1 MKIKEF
7 YKLTKKFPT
16 KISDNVIKGK
26 KLIMQP
32 EYRRNFNLTFLFPM
46 YEYVLFFTTRST
58 LTRLSKFNLT
68 FTRWAK

>member
-1 MKIKEF
+1 MEF
-7 YKLTKKFPT
+7 YKLRKKFLT

-32 EYRRNFNLTFLFPM
+32 GYRRNFNLTFLFPM
-46 YEYVLFFTTRST
+46 YEYVLFFATRSI

>member
-1 MKIKEF
+1 MTSQE
-7 YKLTKKFPT
+7 LEAMAAT
-16 KISDNVIKGK
+16 KISDSVIKGK
-26 KLIMQP
+26 KLIMQR